1 MQCEGDEL
9 FSGTWIPAVAG
20 IRTYRGREPRLYC
33 AGAVV
38 ATAEASPTVAL
49 DEPAGNRADELI
61 VGGGRRQPRSGRSL
75 VGAYAVTVFV
85 LITLNFFL
93 PRAMPGDPIT
103 ALIDPGAP
111 TYVQSDVLRAELEQY
126 YGLDRPLLN
135 QYVSY
140 LGDLAQGDLG
150 TSIRYNRPVTELIKE
165 RLPWTLLLIGS
176 GMALAALVGLVA
188 GIHSGWHRG
197 RPVDQGLLTLFLG
210 ARNFPV
216 FFLASIALFVFA
228 VKLGWVPLAGAR
240 TPFAEMGFLERV
252 GDITHHLVLPASV
265 LATRFVADNYL
276 YMRAAMVG
284 ELGSDHLL
292 AGRAKGLREHRLKYR
307 YGARNALLPV
317 VTTIALQPAQTITA
331 SIFVET
337 VFAYP
342 GMGRLLFE
350 SVGFRDY
357 PTLQGCFLL
366 LTLVVVTA
374 NFLVDLV
381 YLRLDPRTA
390 G

>member
-1 MQCEGDEL
+1 M
-9 FSGTWIPAVAG
+9 
-20 IRTYRGREPRLYC
+20 
-33 AGAVV
+33 
-38 ATAEASPTVAL
+38 
-49 DEPAGNRADELI
+49 
-61 VGGGRRQPRSGRSL
+61 
-75 VGAYAVTVFV
+75 
-85 LITLNFFL
+85 NFFL

-111 TYVQSDVLRAELEQY
+111 TYVDSDVLRAELEQY
-126 YGLDRPLLN
+126 YGLNRPLLS

-150 TSIRYNRPVTELIKE
+150 TSIRYNRPVSGLIVE
-165 RLPWTLLLIGS
+165 RLPWTLLLMGGS
-176 GMALAALVGLVA
+176 MVLATVVGMAA
-188 GIHSGWHRG
+188 GVQSGWHRG
-197 RPVDQGLLTLFLG
+197 RPVDRGLLVMFLG

-228 VKLGWVPLAGAR
+228 VKLGWVPLSGAR
-240 TPFAEMGFLERV
+240 TPFATMGPVERV
-252 GDITHHLVLPASV
+252 GDIAHHLALPAAV
-265 LATRFVADNYL
+265 LSMRFVADNYL
-276 YMRAAMVG
+276 YMRAGMVG

-292 AGRAKGLREHRLKYR
+292 AGRAKGLPDRRLKYR

-317 VTTIALQPAQTITA
+317 VTAIALQPGQTITA
-331 SIFVET
+331 VIFVET

-342 GMGRLLFE
+342 GLGRLLFE

-357 PTLQGCFLL
+357 PALQACFLL

-374 NFLVDLV
+374 NLLVDLL